1 MPCREATAQELLACH
16 TGELVS
22 KVQELAD
29 AASFSGRETG
39 LDRTY
44 FTSDT
49 YVRPSTFRCASL
61 AAGGCVEVATAVARY
76 AHRARPSVVR
86 SLPAQRST
94 PAGFIFPG
102 RARSHIAQSSS

>member
-16 TGELVS
+16 TGELVT
-22 KVQELAD
+22 KVQELAN

-76 AHRARPSVVR
+76 AHAMHYMHCSPCKAQQGHYQRNAARQPD
-86 SLPAQRST
+86 L
-94 PAGFIFPG
+94 
-102 RARSHIAQSSS
+102 SSQD